1 MSEENSTE
9 NLSCN
14 FCGKSRDDVQKLIA
28 GPGVYICDECVTIS
42 YEIIDKESIQDDK
55 FEIDNIP
62 KPEEIKEYLDK
73 YVMSQ
78 ESAKEILSVSAY
90 NHYKRI
96 SNQVTDVVLDKSNIL
111 MLGSTGTGKTLLA
124 KTLAKKLKVP
134 FAITDATTLTEA
146 GYVGEDVESVLER
159 LLVLS
164 NYDVELAQR
173 GIVFIDE
180 IDKKARRS
188 ESNTNTRDVSGE
200 GVQQAM
206 LRLVE
211 GTTVKLKMNNGKKY
225 SDDFIE
231 FDTSNVLF
239 ILSGAFVGIEQTIEK
254 RIKKQS
260 RVGFNSKIVTQEDR
274 NNLLEKVNSQDVVSF
289 GLIPELVGRLPVIAT
304 LENLSE
310 ENLKKLLTD
319 VKNSIILQLVSL
331 MELDNIDIKF
341 GEEYLK
347 TVAKLAYESKMG
359 ARALKSFVENSV
371 MNLMYRVNELQIKG
385 VSVIKMDKYPVD
397 ENTYP
402 ILVTNSGEEIDTKYK
417 LYRGINEA

>member
-1 MSEENSTE
+1 MSDQNNTE

-14 FCGKSRDDVQKLIA
+14 FCGKNRDDVQKLIA
-28 GPGVYICDECVTIS
+28 GPGVYICDECIRIS
-42 YEIIDKESIQDDK
+42 YDIIDKESSNNEAL
-55 FEIDNIP
+55 EIDNVP
-62 KPEEIKEYLDK
+62 KPEEIKKYLDK

-78 ESAKEILSVSAY
+78 NTAKEILSVSAY

-96 SNQVTDVVLDKSNIL
+96 GNNIDDVTLDKSNVL

-124 KTLAKKLKVP
+124 KTLARKLNVP

-164 NYDVELAQR
+164 NYDIDLAQK

-188 ESNTNTRDVSGE
+188 ESNTSTRDVSGE

-225 SDDFIE
+225 SDEFVE

-239 ILSGAFVGIEQTIEK
+239 ILSGAFVGIEQIIEK
-254 RIKKQS
+254 RIKKTS

-274 NNLLEKVNSQDVVSF
+274 NNILNKVKSEDVVSF
-289 GLIPELVGRLPVIAT
+289 GLIPEFVGRLPVIVT

-319 VKNSIILQLVSL
+319 VKNSIILQIISI
-331 MELDNIDIKF
+331 MELDNIKIEF
-341 GEEYLK
+341 GREYLQ
-347 TVAKLAYESKMG
+347 TVAKMAYESNMG
-359 ARALKSFVENSV
+359 ARSLKSFVENSV
-371 MNLMYRVNELQIKG
+371 MNLMYRVNDLQIKG
-385 VSVIKMDKYPVD
+385 VSKIKMDKYPDNKDSLPV
-397 ENTYP
+397 
-402 ILVTNSGEEIDTKYK
+402 LVTQNGEESDTNYK
-417 LYRGINEA
+417 LYRG